1 LVFREDI
8 NGLRAIAVIA
18 VVIFHFNPSW
28 LSGGFAGV
36 DVFFVISGYLM
47 TRIILTKLEHNSFSV
62 IGFYKARAQ
71 RIVPALA
78 ALCIVLLVFGWFY
91 LTPTDY
97 QELAK
102 HISSSISF
110 FSNIVYWREAGY
122 FDLSSHKKWLLHT
135 WSLSAEW
142 QFYIIYPVI
151 LLAISRVLKP
161 ATMKFT
167 LLLATIIG
175 FVFCIYASSQ
185 WPNMSYYL
193 LPTRAWEMLLGGLV
207 FIYPLALTIN
217 QKKIVE
223 IIGLSLII
231 LSYIFISSEDIW
243 PGTLATIPVFGAFMI
258 LQAQRQNSVLTS
270 SYIFKKIGVWSY
282 SIYLWHWPFVVLKG
296 YFELSDFWIL
306 PLMLSSVMMA
316 YISYELIEKKKLPT
330 LALFI
335 TTLILSLAIWNFQGV
350 ESRFDTSKNG
360 SLLEK
365 SLFEY
370 GGEGFT
376 HAGVLGS
383 KDSSILIVG
392 DSYAKQY
399 LYGLNKQNIS
409 LHYMTNFGC
418 LILPDITRFNRG
430 REVPSCSAM
439 YQKVLDY
446 IAVNNIKTVI
456 FASSWSKGSSR
467 SGYKSGNTLS
477 FTDDNKAAEFIS
489 EQLLKM
495 IDDIGIDKEYF
506 IIPDTQGDE
515 NSTADC
521 IYKNQYFQKECRP
534 LTIKI
539 SNIMTAHFTK
549 ASSLKGNITMIN
561 PNNYFCTDKYCRLIE
576 NGYPI
581 YFDKTHFSKYGSVE
595 VASYIKKQIIKK
607 EMEGED

>member
-1 LVFREDI
+1 LAFREDI

-28 LSGGFAGV
+28 LPGGFAGV

-47 TRIILTKLEHNSFSV
+47 TKIILTKLDHNSFSV

-91 LTPTDY
+91 LTPKDY
-97 QELAK
+97 QELGK

-110 FSNIVYWREAGY
+110 LSNIVYWREAGY

-142 QFYIIYPVI
+142 QFYIIYPVMLI
-151 LLAISRVLKP
+151 VISRVLKP
-161 ATMKFT
+161 AAMKVT
-167 LLLATIIG
+167 LFLATIIG
-175 FVFCIYASSQ
+175 FSFCIYASHQ

-207 FIYPLALTIN
+207 FIYPLTLN
-217 QKKIVE
+217 SNRKKIVE
-223 IIGLSLII
+223 IIGLVLIV

-243 PGTLATIPVFGAFMI
+243 PGTLATIPVLGAFLI
-258 LQAQRQNSVLTS
+258 LQAQRQGSVFTS
-270 SYIFKKIGVWSY
+270 NYIFQKIGVWSY

-296 YFELSDFWIL
+296 YFQLSDFWVL
-306 PLMLSSVMMA
+306 PLMLSSLMMA

-330 LALFI
+330 LVLFI
-335 TTLILSLAIWNFQGV
+335 ITLTLSLAIWNFQGV

-360 SLLEK
+360 STLQE
-365 SLFEY
+365 SLFRY

-376 HAGVLGS
+376 HSGVLGT

-399 LYGLNKQNIS
+399 LFGLNKQNIS

-418 LILPDITRFNRG
+418 LILPDITRFTKG
-430 REVPSCSAM
+430 REVPSCTLM

-446 IAVNNIKTVI
+446 IAVNNIETIV

-467 SGYKSGNTLS
+467 SGYKSGTALS
-477 FTDDNKAAEFIS
+477 FKDDNKAAELIS

-495 IDDIGIDKEYF
+495 IDEIGIGKEYF

-515 NSTADC
+515 YSTADC
-521 IYKNQYFQKECRP
+521 IYKNQYFQNECQP
-534 LTIKI
+534 LTTKI
-539 SNIMTAHFTK
+539 SNIMTAHFSK
-549 ASSLKGNITMIN
+549 ESDLKENITMIN
-561 PNNYFCTDKYCRLIE
+561 PNNYFCTDKHCRLID

-581 YFDKTHFSKYGSVE
+581 YFDKTHYSKYGSVE
-595 VASYIKKQIIKK
+595 VASYIIKQLFKK
-607 EMEGED
+607 EVGEQD